1 MSKVSETTRES
12 QIKSTFPEWGTWLN
26 EEIERAEVKHGK
38 DYDIDVAYHHDRGF
52 HDCFDHEP
60 NVPFRSVL

>member
-1 MSKVSETTRES
+1 MNHRSKVHFRNGE
-12 QIKSTFPEWGTWLN
+12 PGCN